1 MATFKYNGYSYN
13 LTSFYEFLNEFNIK
27 NDEIAN
33 EKNLNKAVNQLKRE
47 LNQVIG
53 TVKIL
58 TSEEAILWN
67 SMVKYEPGEI
77 VSYFRD
83 SKPTHTKEEIQASFY
98 LALPSEFDN
107 IAIAPTE
114 NADMWKNITIKDLY
128 PSLYLENFVTKNQE
142 QADWQAVQDFAVV
155 NIKKLTDTLESF
167 KTNFKKELDE
177 IFISFKNEKSFDT
190 INQYN
195 VASKKYVDSEA
206 KKLSD
211 SVLNLD
217 SRLKDYVKIDLSN
230 SKMTVASMP
239 NAALAT
245 PNEGLL
251 PGAPNVSNIG
261 SELKKFANV
270 YASNFVGT
278 ATAAKYADIAE
289 IFETQQKFEPGTIIA
304 LSPHTGDFVL
314 WEPQYEI
321 FGVVSSKPGFILN
334 ADVKG
339 VLVAHKGMVPVL
351 VNGEVRKGQILIADS
366 EGKAKPVDSLDSN
379 NRHLKIGI
387 ALESGFGVVNAKI

>member
-33 EKNLNKAVNQLKRE
+33 EKNLNKAANQLKRE

-53 TVKIL
+53 TIKIL

-77 VSYFRD
+77 VSYFKD

-128 PSLYLENFVTKNQE
+128 PNLYLENFVTKNQE

-155 NIKKLTDTLESF
+155 NIKKLTDTLNSF
-167 KTNFKKELDE
+167 KEAFLKELDTR
-177 IFISFKNEKSFDT
+177 FLSFQNTKAFDT
-190 INQYN
+190 VNQYN
-195 VASKKYVDSEA
+195 VASKKYVDTEA

-217 SRLKDYVKIDLSN
+217 ERLKDCVKIDLSN

-239 NAALAT
+239 NKALAT

-251 PGAPNVSNIG
+251 PGAPNASNIG
-261 SELKKFANV
+261 SQLKKFANV

-278 ATAAKYADIAE
+278 ATSAKYADIAE
-289 IFETQQKFEPGTIIA
+289 IFESKKEFEAGTIIA
-304 LSPHTGDFVL
+304 LDPKSGDFVL
-314 WEPQYEI
+314 WEPGYEI
-321 FGVVSSKPGFILN
+321 FGVVSSEPGFILN
-334 ADVKG
+334 ADAKG
-339 VLVAHKGMVPVL
+339 VLIAHKGLVPVL
-351 VNGEVRKGQILIADS
+351 VEGDCRVGQILIAS
-366 EGKAKPVDSLDSN
+366 GNGLARAVDSLDSE
-379 NRHLKIGI
+379 NRHLKIGVVFKI
-387 ALESGFGVVNAKI
+387 VDGVVYAKI